1 MSGGTATLE
10 MAADLNFCA
19 DAFNPCDPGV
29 ARALAFNLSGD
40 LDGDTNSKSGES
52 VGSLSK

>member
-1 MSGGTATLE
+1 ME

-40 LDGDTNSKSGES
+40 LNGDTNSKSGES